1 MKIQCNASQT
11 NLLCSGFRPD
21 FQFSFLLLQ
30 MAAAE
35 QTKIGRNGSSL
46 SPSLF
51 SRLYRGDQMNLKSS
65 RALKNTLRSFSGFLK
80 LYFFPKNVS
89 FFDAISFQTRPPWRE
104 GLSSTGAPYPTAPV
118 ERIQFSPNV
127 VVTKEI
133 RSKIGHF
140 PLCVSFWLPL
150 YRSNREKS
158 LPREH
163 FPASPLARSR
173 RKGRS
178 SHGVN

>member
-1 MKIQCNASQT
+1 M
-11 NLLCSGFRPD
+11 
-21 FQFSFLLLQ
+21 
-30 MAAAE
+30 
-35 QTKIGRNGSSL
+35 
-46 SPSLF
+46 
-51 SRLYRGDQMNLKSS
+51 
-65 RALKNTLRSFSGFLK
+65 
-80 LYFFPKNVS
+80 S
-89 FFDAISFQTRPPWRE
+89 FFDAISFQTSPPWQE
-104 GLSSTGAPYPTAPV
+104 GLSSTGAPYSTAPV

-163 FPASPLARSR
+163 FPASPLARR
-173 RKGRS
+173 ELGLGLHGGGYFCVAGGEGRDRTRNRFVPRVLDAPWQTDLLS
-178 SHGVN
+178 FLFCMLPCGGGKYMGPGLRQ